1 VTKDEQERKAE
12 AFLALHSAP
21 PILVLPNAWDV
32 VSAKVFQLE
41 GFKAVGTTSAGIAAT
56 LGYADGQR
64 MSLRENAEV
73 VRRIAE
79 RIDLPIS
86 ADLEAGYATSVD
98 GVAEAAGIMLDAGAV
113 GINLEDG
120 TGDSAAP
127 LYETA
132 LQAEKIQAIR
142 EVARAQGVHLVINA
156 RTDVYLVPGEHAGA
170 RLHQVAERAGAY
182 RHAGADCI
190 FVPDVGDLD
199 KRTIAALA
207 RKIDAPLNIIAG
219 ARTPPIAELQE
230 IGVTRV
236 SVGPRPMRATLG
248 LLRRIARELLGPG
261 TYTSMT
267 AEALTYGEVNQMFE

>member
-1 VTKDEQERKAE
+1 
-12 AFLALHSAP
+12 
-21 PILVLPNAWDV
+21 
-32 VSAKVFQLE
+32 
-41 GFKAVGTTSAGIAAT
+41 
-56 LGYADGQR
+56 
-64 MSLRENAEV
+64 M
-73 VRRIAE
+73 
-79 RIDLPIS
+79 
-86 ADLEAGYATSVD
+86 
-98 GVAEAAGIMLDAGAV
+98 

-156 RTDVYLVPGEHAGA
+156 RTDVCLVSGEDAA
-170 RLHQVAERAGAY
+170 PRLRQTAERASAY
-182 RHAGADCI
+182 RQAGADCI
-190 FVPDVGDLD
+190 FVPDVGDFD
-199 KRTIAALA
+199 KGTIAALA
-207 RKIDAPLNIIAG
+207 REIDAPLNIIAG

-261 TYTSMT
+261 TYTAMS
-267 AEALTYGEVNQMFE
+267 ADALTYGEVNQMFE